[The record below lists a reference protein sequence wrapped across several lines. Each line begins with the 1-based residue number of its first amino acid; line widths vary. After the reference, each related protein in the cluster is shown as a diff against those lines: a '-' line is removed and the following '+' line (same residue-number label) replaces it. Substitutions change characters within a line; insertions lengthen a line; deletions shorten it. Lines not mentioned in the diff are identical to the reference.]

1 MDQKWEEADMYLFRH
16 GITREKDR
24 AKLVAE
30 GRKEQS
36 GVKANS
42 LLRFK

>member
-1 MDQKWEEADMYLFRH
+1 MYLFRH
-16 GITREKDR
+16 GITQEKIEQNP
-24 AKLVAE
+24 VAE

>member
-24 AKLVAE
+24 AKPG
-30 GRKEQS
+30 GR
-36 GVKANS
+36 
-42 LLRFK
+42 R

>member
-1 MDQKWEEADMYLFRH
+1 MNGFTMAHSTDAN
-16 GITREKDR
+16 I
-24 AKLVAE
+24 E

-42 LLRFK
+42 LLRFYKKTLKRELQRIV

>member
-1 MDQKWEEADMYLFRH
+1 MKGGVYRML
-16 GITREKDR
+16 TSKNP
-24 AKLVAE
+24 VAE